1 MDSKEIYKSKL
12 VSAEEAI
19 GHINSGDK
27 IVTSFGCCE
36 PLGIERALAENYI
49 LPNYTVDY
57 YNTRNQFCIVFYK
70 I

>member
-19 GHINSGDK
+19 GHINSGDR

-36 PLGIERALAENYI
+36 PLGIERALAENYM
-49 LPNYTVDY
+49 NYNDVQITNMLIIGD
-57 YNTRNQFCIVFYK
+57 TP
-70 I
+70 